1 MFRRLPWRGRLIGVS
16 TDEDAAGSLWV
27 DYADV
32 CWLMPSSFRDP
43 VDHKTL
49 RRRQGGLLVHA
60 GALRRHATSDIQ
72 SPETQKKLAALLD
85 YLEDAT
91 GTRRT
96 VTSTTCPTSEGPRDD
111 HPAPPPA
118 KRKRRRKRR

>member
-16 TDEDAAGSLWV
+16 TDEPGGLWV

-43 VDHKTL
+43 VDHKNF

-60 GALRRHATSDIQ
+60 GALRRHATSDTQ
-72 SPETQKKLAALLD
+72 SPETQKKLTALLD
-85 YLEDAT
+85 HLEDAT

-96 VTSTTCPTSEGPRDD
+96 VTSTTYPTPEGPRHD
-111 HPAPPPA
+111 HPVQPPA

>member
-1 MFRRLPWRGRLIGVS
+1 MFRRLLWNGRLIGVS
-16 TDEDAAGSLWV
+16 TDEPGGLWV

-43 VDHKTL
+43 VDHKNL
-49 RRRQGGLLVHA
+49 RRRQCGLLVHA
-60 GALRRHATSDIQ
+60 GALRRHATSDTQ
-72 SPETQKKLAALLD
+72 SPETQKKLTALLD
-85 YLEDAT
+85 HLEDAT

-96 VTSTTCPTSEGPRDD
+96 VTSTTYPTPEGPGHD

>member
-16 TDEDAAGSLWV
+16 TDEPGGLWV

-43 VDHKTL
+43 VDHKNL
-49 RRRQGGLLVHA
+49 RRRQCGLLVHA
-60 GALRRHATSDIQ
+60 GALRRHATSDTQ
-72 SPETQKKLAALLD
+72 SPETQKKLTALLD
-85 YLEDAT
+85 HLEDAT

-96 VTSTTCPTSEGPRDD
+96 VTSTTYPTPEGPGHD

>member
-1 MFRRLPWRGRLIGVS
+1 MFRRLLWNGRLIGVS
-16 TDEDAAGSLWV
+16 TDEPGGLWV

-32 CWLMPSSFRDP
+32 CWLMPASFRDP
-43 VDHKTL
+43 VDHTLL
-49 RRRQGGLLVHA
+49 RRRQGRLLVHV
-60 GALRRHATSDIQ
+60 GALRRHATSDTQ
-72 SPETQKKLAALLD
+72 SSETQKKLAALLD

-91 GTRRT
+91 GTRCT
-96 VTSTTCPTSEGPRDD
+96 VTSTTYPTPEGPRHD

>member
-16 TDEDAAGSLWV
+16 TDEPGGLWV

-43 VDHKTL
+43 VDHKNL
-49 RRRQGGLLVHA
+49 RRRQCGLLVHA
-60 GALRRHATSDIQ
+60 GALRRHATSDTQ
-72 SPETQKKLAALLD
+72 SPETQKKLTALLD
-85 YLEDAT
+85 HLEDAT

-96 VTSTTCPTSEGPRDD
+96 VTSTTYPTPEGPGHD
-111 HPAPPPA
+111 HPVPPPA